1 MCVNQKIF
9 KSNQIVQQIKLAQHS
24 HSCIFGT
31 FLCNTVKERTENSV
45 FDRTFSVW
53 PFLSAPIYKNPL
65 YVANRERVLWPAH
78 NVRDLA
84 LWSEVYLGSLGNQN
98 ASDYPP
104 NTNEVN
110 QESKSPLI
118 KTRSY
123 GDLMSTGGNYFGL
136 QRRSSD
142 PNMTAE
148 SQ

>member
-1 MCVNQKIF
+1 M
-9 KSNQIVQQIKLAQHS
+9 
-24 HSCIFGT
+24 
-31 FLCNTVKERTENSV
+31 
-45 FDRTFSVW
+45 W

-84 LWSEVYLGSLGNQN
+84 LWSEVYLGSLGNPN

-104 NTNEVN
+104 STNEAN

-123 GDLMSTGGNYFGL
+123 GDLISIGGGFFGL

>member
-1 MCVNQKIF
+1 M
-9 KSNQIVQQIKLAQHS
+9 
-24 HSCIFGT
+24 
-31 FLCNTVKERTENSV
+31 
-45 FDRTFSVW
+45 W

-104 NTNEVN
+104 STNEVN

-123 GDLMSTGGNYFGL
+123 GDLMSTGGSYFGL